1 MELNKTTGVTVLIS
15 SHILSEL
22 EKIATHY
29 GFISHGRLLEEL
41 TVEELNEKGRKSLM
55 VLVDNVKKAAA
66 CLAAAGLKEVQSA
79 PNGEVRIYDDCDIA
93 STVAALAKDG
103 IKILSIRSNDESV
116 EDYYLDLVKGR

>member
-1 MELNKTTGVTVLIS
+1 
-15 SHILSEL
+15 
-22 EKIATHY
+22 
-29 GFISHGRLLEEL
+29 
-41 TVEELNEKGRKSLM
+41 M

>member
-55 VLVDNVKKAAA
+55 VLVDNVKKAET
-66 CLAAAGLKEVQSA
+66 CLAAAGLKDIQSA